1 MISKQTI
8 LQNLYFTLVK
18 RKKTVLQNATGRRS
32 LSVSS
37 QQQFGENKLNHGVF
51 PSSKITSGKYGDPRG
66 NWNNNVLRV
75 FSVNQWLNNTSLRP

>member
-37 QQQFGENKLNHGVF
+37 QQQFGEKKLKLGVF
-51 PSSKITSGKYGDPRG
+51 PSPQENMGTLVEIGITMY
-66 NWNNNVLRV
+66 
-75 FSVNQWLNNTSLRP
+75 